1 MRFNHPPPRSEQE
14 LSLIPLINIVFLL
27 LIFFMVVG
35 TITAPDAFPVD
46 PPVSQQSRLEEAD
59 ALQLLIDAEGRIALD
74 GEVLEPGQIEER
86 LRERLAEQRAV
97 QRSAPLPF
105 GAQVASDS
113 AAGAVTTSDANATNA
128 VNATNATNASAPIPH
143 ISLKA
148 DSAVAM
154 SQLRPLLAQLRA
166 LGVERVRL
174 LTRQG

>member
-27 LIFFMVVG
+27 LVFFMVVG

-97 QRSAPLPF
+97 QRGAPPSF
-105 GAQVASDS
+105 GVQAASDS
-113 AAGAVTTSDANATNA
+113 VDDAVATSDANAA
-128 VNATNATNASAPIPH
+128 NATNASAPIPH

>member
-1 MRFNHPPPRSEQE
+1 MRFHHPRPRSEQE
-14 LSLIPLINIVFLL
+14 SSLIPLINIVFLL

-46 PPVSQQSRLEEAD
+46 PPVSQQSRAEEAD

-74 GEVLEPGQIEER
+74 GEVLAADQIEER
-86 LRERLAEQRAV
+86 LRERLAEQRGA
-97 QRSAPLPF
+97 QPDAPPPF
-105 GAQVASDS
+105 GARSASAGDAEAVS
-113 AAGAVTTSDANATNA
+113 AADANAIDAANA
-128 VNATNATNASAPIPH
+128 RAPIPH